1 MKRLLIAAT
10 AALLAVASLSTVA
23 LADRAYHSSH
33 IPLEPVGG
41 APLRSGFVE
50 NIHPNGP
57 NVYAVEVYVLNGAE
71 AGTEYQVFLNV
82 FPFDPSCSGAPAASI
97 NTATI
102 VTNPAGNGRG
112 TIHLIPADAAGL
124 RGATHGAMWTVETGG
139 AVAYATACEV
149 VVLD

>member
-1 MKRLLIAAT
+1 MKRLAIVAT
-10 AALLAVASLSTVA
+10 AAILALASLTTVA
-23 LADRAYHSSH
+23 LADRVYHSSH
-33 IPLEPVGG
+33 VPLEPVAG

-71 AGTEYQVFLNV
+71 ANTEYQVFLNV
-82 FPFDPSCSGAPAASI
+82 YAFAPACTGDPAASL

-102 VTNPAGNGRG
+102 MTNEAGNGLAS
-112 TIHLIPADAAGL
+112 IHLTPADAAGL
-124 RGATHGAMWTVETGG
+124 TGATHGVMWTVEQGG
-139 AVAYATACEV
+139 VVVYATACET